1 MTAAADVCVLGVGLI
16 GGSLLRALGPE
27 RAFGWNRSAAGA
39 EAASAAGFDVSTD
52 LAHTLRRA
60 AESDALVVVGVP
72 LPALGPVLDAVA
84 DHAPQVA
91 LTDVVSVKGPVLAAV
106 RRRGLE
112 ARFVGGHPMA
122 GTARSGW
129 EATDPGLFRG
139 ATWLVAADD
148 GADPDTWARVARLAW
163 DCGARVIASTSR
175 DHDAAVARI
184 SHLGHVLAE
193 ALALAGG
200 RGGDLALALA
210 AGSFRDGTRVAGT
223 APDLVRAIC
232 EPNRDAL
239 VAALDECLDD
249 LTAAR
254 DSLACV
260 GSLGAL
266 VDDGHRARLAYEAAQ
281 APRRDG
287 EASADSAPGDDTAS
301 ADGASEPGG
310 LDTGTSGRVAAVPVT
325 PGAPGWLAALRAA
338 GSAGLEVRPAG

>member
-1 MTAAADVCVLGVGLI
+1 MAAATDVCVLGVGLI

-39 EAASAAGFDVSTD
+39 EAASAAGFDVSRD

-72 LPALGPVLDAVA
+72 LPALGAVLDAVA
-84 DHAPQVA
+84 EHAPHVA
-91 LTDVVSVKGPVLAAV
+91 LTDVVSVKGPVLDAV
-106 RRRGLE
+106 RRRGLG

-122 GTARSGW
+122 GTAHSGW
-129 EATDPGLFRG
+129 EATDPELFRG

-148 GADPDTWARVARLAW
+148 HADPDTWARVARLALA
-163 DCGARVIASTSR
+163 CGSRVIASTSV
-175 DHDAAVARI
+175 DHDEAVARI

-200 RGGDLALALA
+200 RGGELALALA

-239 VAALDECLDD
+239 VTVLDECLED
-249 LTAAR
+249 LGAAR
-254 DSLACV
+254 DSLAGDGTV
-260 GSLGAL
+260 GTL
-266 VDDGHRARLAYEAAQ
+266 VDDGHHARRAYEAAHADQTGQ
-281 APRRDG
+281 A
-287 EASADSAPGDDTAS
+287 
-301 ADGASEPGG
+301 
-310 LDTGTSGRVAAVPVT
+310 GREEIVSVT
-325 PGAPGWLAALRAA
+325 PGAPGWLEALREAGAA
-338 GSAGLEVRPAG
+338 GLGVRPAG